1 MKGGLLSFLKGPV
14 NLFANPVLYKE
25 LSIAL
30 RDRKVFI
37 LQTVYLSILSV
48 ALYFTIMESLYTNY
62 PVSSAE
68 AGKIIFYA
76 LFWIQLVLVT
86 LIAPSLTCASI
97 SSEREKRTYELLI
110 GTLLSPGE
118 IISGKLISGL
128 SYIFLLIISSLPITA
143 TVFFLGG
150 VSPAQILG
158 GYMAIFA
165 SGFICCQIGEFFSVR
180 EQKTANATN
189 QSYLVIIFFTICVLP
204 ALGALLSMQQGN
216 INSFFT
222 YKSLTIPLWPFL
234 VVNFVAF
241 SGFIFAKTANYISHR
256 AKNIFY
262 LHGFFILAYLFNL
275 TMASAF
281 VAEKKSSVEEIGV
294 FFTILMVGH
303 LFLLGFFGRP
313 STFSSQKE
321 YSLFRNSMFSR
332 PYFFPLFF
340 SITALIPYSFFAFE
354 VKDFGPLNE
363 SLFLNAFFIMT
374 IFVLARALTRIV
386 NEKLPFAFFYYLIA
400 ILVSFL
406 PYVSFFRDL
415 PPDTTSKLLSFH
427 FLSPPVVI
435 MSLWAQ
441 TSYPLNVACAG
452 SLIPLSTFSL
462 FVYLTI
468 LIIVMLIFKS
478 VISPRKRE

>member
-1 MKGGLLSFLKGPV
+1 MKGGPLAFVKGLV
-14 NLFANPVLYKE
+14 QIFANPVLYKE
-25 LSIAL
+25 LNIAL

-37 LQTVYLSILSV
+37 LQTIYLSILSL
-48 ALYFTIMESLYTNY
+48 ALYLTIMESLYTNY

-110 GTLLSPGE
+110 GTLLTPAE
-118 IISGKLISGL
+118 IISGKLISGV

-150 VSPAQILG
+150 VSPAQIIG
-158 GYMAIFA
+158 GYLVIFA

-204 ALGALLSMQQGN
+204 ALGAALSVQHGN
-216 INSFFT
+216 LNSLFT
-222 YKSLTIPLWPFL
+222 YKTLSIPLWPFL
-234 VVNFVAF
+234 VLNFIAF
-241 SGFIFAKTANYISHR
+241 SGFIFAKTANHISHR

-262 LHGFFILAYLFNL
+262 LHGFFIMAYLLNL
-275 TMASAF
+275 TVASAF
-281 VAEKKSSVEEIGV
+281 VAEKKSGNEEIGI
-294 FFTILMVGH
+294 FLTLLMVAH
-303 LFLLGFFGRP
+303 LFMLGFFGRP
-313 STFSSQKE
+313 STFASQKE
-321 YSLFRNSMFSR
+321 YSLFRGSLFSR

-340 SITALIPYSFFAFE
+340 SVTALIPYAFFAFE
-354 VKDFGPLNE
+354 VKDISPLNE
-363 SLFLNAFFIMT
+363 SLFLNAFFILV
-374 IFVLARALTRIV
+374 IFVLARTLTRMV

-400 ILVSFL
+400 IVMSFL
-406 PYVSFFRDL
+406 PYISFFRDL
-415 PPDTTSKLLSFH
+415 PPGTTSRLTSFH

-435 MSLWAQ
+435 MSLWARNN
-441 TSYPLNVACAG
+441 YPISIDFFGGIL
-452 SLIPLSTFSL
+452 PLSTFSV

-468 LIIVMLIFKS
+468 LLLITLVFK
-478 VISPRKRE
+478 IKFTPRRRE